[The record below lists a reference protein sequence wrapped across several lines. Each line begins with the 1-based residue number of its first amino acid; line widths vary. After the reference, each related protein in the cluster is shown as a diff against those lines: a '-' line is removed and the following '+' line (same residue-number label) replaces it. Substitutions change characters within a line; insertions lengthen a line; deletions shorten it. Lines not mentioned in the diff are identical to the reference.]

1 MTSTLEPDATRPNQ
15 PVMGKRT
22 RRRGDGELEADV
34 LAILWAADTALTPA
48 DVADVLATDL
58 AYTTVM
64 TVLTRLWKKDLAE
77 RISQGRGYAYR
88 AAVTETELA
97 TQRLNDTLAG
107 VTDRSSLL
115 AGFVD
120 SLSADDQQHLRT
132 ILGELD
138 HP

>member
-1 MTSTLEPDATRPNQ
+1 
-15 PVMGKRT
+15 MGKRT

-34 LAILWAADTALTPA
+34 LAILWASDTALTPA
-48 DVADVLATDL
+48 EVAAALATDL

-77 RISQGRGYAYR
+77 RIPQGRGYAYR

-107 VTDRSSLL
+107 VTDRPSLL

-120 SLSADDQQHLRT
+120 SLSADDQQQLRT

-138 HP
+138 QP